1 MKSITHQEIS
11 KIAINRSCVREQN
24 QIAFLLLIEEP
35 GDSFKYKLEQTL
47 EIVKKQVLKECKQ
60 SISVGI
66 GLASNIIS
74 DISYSYQQACDA
86 LGQGNFFGKSF
97 LCFFSDLWLRSSRRL
112 QFSQQAKEQ
121 IRAHLYRNDFEKMDL
136 LIEKEFQNIGS
147 LGLAS
152 KENILSLQIDLTVFL
167 MDISNRMSIIAERPQ
182 IYSSI
187 LNDFLKSGSLTE
199 MEIVVKKTL
208 RDMSNTSNATQEKR
222 TIRIVQD
229 AQKMIV
235 ERINEPVN
243 VQLLAQYI
251 HISPNYLSAV
261 FKEETGM
268 RLSKY
273 INSIKLQKAATL
285 LLETNNSIAQ
295 ITEAVG
301 YDNANYFSQL
311 FKKQYGMKP
320 SEYRRFHEQESDT
333 NIPE

>member
-1 MKSITHQEIS
+1 
-11 KIAINRSCVREQN
+11 
-24 QIAFLLLIEEP
+24 
-35 GDSFKYKLEQTL
+35 
-47 EIVKKQVLKECKQ
+47 
-60 SISVGI
+60 
-66 GLASNIIS
+66 
-74 DISYSYQQACDA
+74 
-86 LGQGNFFGKSF
+86 
-97 LCFFSDLWLRSSRRL
+97 
-112 QFSQQAKEQ
+112 
-121 IRAHLYRNDFEKMDL
+121 MDL